1 MKQDRMDDNR
11 IKNLFNSMELEDANE
26 AQARKEAI
34 WQSLDLKSK
43 DKSGYKWL
51 VLLLMSIL
59 FFLSGWMVN
68 NLIDGRKSDTNE
80 IKVSKPIVES
90 EHVKLDELRN
100 LLSRRE
106 QQFDSLMMAY
116 GELSVQLQNIQKT
129 TPQIITEIRTT
140 TDTIYQ
146 TRVKVEQKLVE
157 RIVRDTILIEIP
169 VTPALESVMAEAE
182 ETDPTT
188 SAGKSKPSSHSTAT
202 SIQFNFEPTRRL
214 KK

>member
-157 RIVRDTILIEIP
+157 RIVCLLYTSPSPRD
-169 VTPALESVMAEAE
+169 S
-182 ETDPTT
+182 
-188 SAGKSKPSSHSTAT
+188 
-202 SIQFNFEPTRRL
+202 
-214 KK
+214 

>member
-146 TRVKVEQKLVE
+146 TRVKVEQQLVE

>member
-1 MKQDRMDDNR
+1 
-11 IKNLFNSMELEDANE
+11 MELEDANE

-59 FFLSGWMVN
+59 FFLSGWLVN
-68 NLIDGRKSDTNE
+68 NLIDGQKSDTNE

-90 EHVKLDELRN
+90 EYVKLDELRN

-146 TRVKVEQKLVE
+146 TRVKVEQQLVE

-169 VTPALESVMAEAE
+169 VTPVLESVMAEAE